1 MLIKDKKIASISG
14 PVSFALLKP
23 KKFIFDDLKKEGVHL
38 PIFMLFGDYHFSD
51 DFQCENCSCN
61 LEDRSCCMPV
71 YSEEFLRFI
80 DSMATKEYPIDFGI
94 EGFNLEDDRMR
105 YKYFG
110 EKSAEWDKEY
120 GLLKKGS
127 IPKLRESITACY
139 QRELRGSKLYEK
151 YCPTKNIRWHYMD
164 PRQAGESKYNLEY
177 LLWQL
182 GFLEEKIFGINYK
195 KEDKKQLKKDIEEI
209 KKKFPSEEMWRFV
222 TNLKKQLV
230 IDPKSG
236 IYSYFKVGEKYNNS
250 LVLKQFNKLSKSFK
264 DLPFWK
270 QALSDYIIY
279 VLKEKRERYAELFSN
294 NYLEE
299 MDSSRA
305 KYYSLLFNYDIEG
318 IFEFI
323 NGEHNNMLGATLN
336 VTENAI
342 FLDLYYIF
350 RTFKIPKGDKNP
362 FLSISLFGDAHSR
375 NIKYFLTEIIKF
387 YEVVEDVKV
396 KDEDKP
402 DLRCTYMPN
411 INFNELALEYG
422 VEIIKPS
429 VKPYVAPYVAP
440 VVKPYVAPYVA
451 PVVKPYVAPYVAPV
465 VKPYVAPYVPP
476 VVKPYVA
483 PYVAPYVPPVV
494 KPYVAPYVKPS
505 RGSRRAPAR
514 RAPARKTSAR
524 RAPARKTAARRSP
537 ARRSP
542 ARRSPA
548 RKAPARRSPARRS
561 PVRRAPAK
569 RSPARRRK

>member
-71 YSEEFLRFI
+71 YSDEFLRFI

-105 YKYFG
+105 YKYFA

-164 PRQAGESKYNLEY
+164 PRQARESKYNLEY

-182 GFLEEKIFGINYK
+182 GFLEEKIFAINYK

-279 VLKEKRERYAELFSN
+279 VLKERRERYAELFID
-294 NYLEE
+294 NYLER
-299 MDSSRA
+299 MDSSRD

-318 IFEFI
+318 VFEFI
-323 NGEHNNMLGATLN
+323 NGEHYNMLGATLN
-336 VTENAI
+336 TTENTI

-362 FLSISLFGDAHSR
+362 FLSISLFGDAHSQ

-402 DLRCTYMPN
+402 EMRCTYMPN
-411 INFNELALEYG
+411 IDFNELTLEYG

-429 VKPYVAPYVAP
+429 VKPYVAPYVKPYVPPVVKPYVAPYVAP

-451 PVVKPYVAPYVAPV
+451 PVVKPYVAPYVAP
-465 VKPYVAPYVPP
+465 
-476 VVKPYVA
+476 
-483 PYVAPYVPPVV
+483 
-494 KPYVAPYVKPS
+494 S
-505 RGSRRAPAR
+505 RGPARRSPARGAKAGRRSPAR
-514 RAPARKTSAR
+514 RAPARKTS
-524 RAPARKTAARRSP
+524 ARRSP

-548 RKAPARRSPARRS
+548 RRSPARRSPARRS
-561 PVRRAPAK
+561 PVRRSPAK
-569 RSPARRRK
+569 RSPARKTSARRSPARRRK